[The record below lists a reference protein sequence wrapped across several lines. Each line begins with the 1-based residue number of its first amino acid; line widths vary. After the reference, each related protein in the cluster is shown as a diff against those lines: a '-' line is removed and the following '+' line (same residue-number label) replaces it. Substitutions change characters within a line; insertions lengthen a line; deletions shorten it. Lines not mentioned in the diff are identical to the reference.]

1 MKIEYLLMK
10 KQDDFCQNIEQFKN
24 LISSN
29 VRIVF
34 ENDSLLIDKKK
45 LQYIITVDNVEASKE
60 IMFYFQISSLTA
72 PSEVEQVQLLET
84 ADELIR
90 RINDNYQ
97 GFHINVIWDDV
108 SIYYGKKL
116 YSEIVFAENC
126 LRKIIYFFMLKT
138 VGSEWLQKNTPKE
151 VRESID
157 KTMEKNNLRQRDT
170 DYLYYADFITLSAFF
185 FSKYPLNSNY
195 QQLIEKL
202 KLAEN
207 REEDKLNKLLE
218 TYEAKS
224 NWERYF
230 STQIYVEDLADKWNC
245 LYGFR
250 NQVAHSKRMV
260 KKDYQEAKKL
270 LNELIPA
277 FEECLKHV
285 DRVELTEE
293 QAEAVE
299 EVARETIGISEKQGD
314 AQVIRPFV
322 FAGDRYVWNNNSNLE
337 GWKQVMNAASTS
349 FVKPAALT
357 SALAAMQGTAYSN
370 SSAGM
375 LNTAAQRIRDM
386 KATQNATISRY
397 YDGDSK

>member
-24 LISSN
+24 LFSSN
-29 VRIVF
+29 VRMVF
-34 ENDSLLIDKKK
+34 EGDTLRIDKKE
-45 LQYIITVDNVEASKE
+45 LQYVITVDKVEASKE
-60 IMFYFQISSLTA
+60 IVYHFQINGLVA
-72 PSEVEQVQLLET
+72 QSESEQVQLLET

-90 RINDNYQ
+90 RVNDTYQ
-97 GFHINVIWDDV
+97 CFHINVIWDDV
-108 SIYYGKKL
+108 SMFYGEKL
-116 YSEIVFAENC
+116 YPEIVLVENY
-126 LRKIIYFFMLKT
+126 LRKIIYLFMLKN

-157 KTMEKNNLRQRDT
+157 KTMEKNNLRQGDT

-207 REEDKLNKLLE
+207 CEEDKLNKLLE

-230 STQIYVEDLADKWNC
+230 STQIHVEDLADKWNC
-245 LYGFR
+245 LYGYR

-270 LNELIPA
+270 LDELIPA

-299 EVARETIGISEKQGD
+299 EVARETIGIPKRQED
-314 AQVIRPFV
+314 AEVIQPFV
-322 FAGDRYVWNNNSNLE
+322 FAGDRYVWNNNTNWD

-375 LNTAAQRIRDM
+375 LNTAAQKVREM
-386 KATQNATISRY
+386 KAAQNATLSRY
-397 YDGDSK
+397 YDVDGK